1 MEGGKDSSSHPFFIQ
16 KVFHELGARDGASSS
31 SQLWEGQGIQPRNAV
46 GDEELEATGTDARVV
61 GGLRESR
68 EPALA

>member
-1 MEGGKDSSSHPFFIQ
+1 M
-16 KVFHELGARDGASSS
+16 FHELGARGRASSS
-31 SQLWEGQGIQPRNAV
+31 SQLWEGQGIQCRSAV
-46 GDEELEATGTDARVV
+46 GDEELKATGIDARVV